1 MLHVLYLGIWWRH
14 DIWILEKL
22 KFDYLRKEKSFQSE
36 IKNISPCLTITF
48 RQTKQACKNLAD
60 TAFKD
65 NILGAD
71 VANMQLVSKY
81 KKGIRFLLFAIDI
94 FRKYTWVVNLKGKL
108 GTSII
113 NAFQKFE
120 SGHKPN
126 KIWVDKCSE
135 FYNRSVESYLQ
146 DNDIEIYSTHHEGNL
161 KGIYKYATS
170 I

>member
-1 MLHVLYLGIWWRH
+1 
-14 DIWILEKL
+14 
-22 KFDYLRKEKSFQSE
+22 
-36 IKNISPCLTITF
+36 
-48 RQTKQACKNLAD
+48 
-60 TAFKD
+60 
-65 NILGAD
+65 
-71 VANMQLVSKY
+71 MQLVSKY

-161 KGIYKYATS
+161 KGIYKYVTS